1 MIFTAIRR
9 TVYDDDINGGAVLGC
24 FFNILWNSIT
34 LLCAHVVI
42 TSAGLLFVEAEM
54 LRCGNDHILDSLQEG
69 VIIMSEDSNEVHY
82 LNRAAR
88 NLNHNYMNFDQSLD
102 SF

>member
-9 TVYDDDINGGAVLGC
+9 IVYDDDINGGAVLGC
-24 FFNILWNSIT
+24 FFNILWNVLT
-34 LLCAHVVI
+34 MLCAHVVI
-42 TSAGLLFVEAEM
+42 TSAGLLFVEAEI

-69 VIIMSEDSNEVHY
+69 VIIMSIDSSEVHY

-88 NLNHNYMNFDQSLD
+88 NLNQNYMNYNESIE